1 MRSSH
6 LLTHAVTLVLLTAT
20 AACGPRT
27 GRAAAGNGDSASPA
41 TNAGT
46 PTLSRVTPDTIRLG
60 KGEAPT
66 LVLTGSGF
74 VPGST
79 GSFAAGGNTVR
90 IGPATFDMLPS
101 DASGTTI
108 RFAMP
113 LTFPDT
119 AARGR
124 PASFAPGTFPVAVVT
139 PRGTS
144 NALSLTMIP

>member
-1 MRSSH
+1 MSASH
-6 LLTHAVTLVLLTAT
+6 PLTRAATLVLLTAAACAPRAGRT
-20 AACGPRT
+20 AASD
-27 GRAAAGNGDSASPA
+27 GDSASPA

-46 PTLSRVTPDTIRLG
+46 PTLTRVTPDTIRLG

-79 GSFAAGGNTVR
+79 GAFAAGGNTVR

-101 DASGTTI
+101 DAGGTTI

-124 PASFAPGTFPVAVVT
+124 PASFAPGTFPVSVVT